1 MTFLCCMFVTA
12 HILAQF
18 REEKTDSLEYY
29 QRKVKSIR
37 QEHTKV
43 LMNNTGYREAMANI
57 NRLSAKTDSYGA
69 FTLFTSIVSAD
80 FSKFNNDHTP
90 AGFSPLTGQVWG
102 IGFGLSYKKKR
113 RIFDIDFGTVGI
125 RKRSTKANE
134 EIRSSFLTLFQ
145 FEWGYDLTRSN
156 RFNLY
161 PYAGFGFRSSYIN
174 YSSGESN
181 INPNA
186 ANLSEI
192 VISSRGGV
200 SGDQNALSLQ
210 AGLGLETVLTK
221 PNKNGGVIL
230 FAKAGTNQSIGSKPI
245 DFSGVKY
252 DPQLKYGNI
261 EVTFGFKFFG
271 R

>member
-1 MTFLCCMFVTA
+1 MS
-12 HILAQF
+12 QF

-29 QRKVKSIR
+29 QRKVKELR
-37 QEHTKV
+37 TENTKV
-43 LMNNTGYREAMANI
+43 LMSNAGYREAIANM
-57 NRLSAKTDSYGA
+57 NRLSAKTDNYGS
-69 FTLFTSIVSAD
+69 FTLFTSVVSAD

-90 AGFSPLTGQVWG
+90 VGFSPLSGQVWG

-113 RIFDIDFGTVGI
+113 RIFDLDFGTVGI

-156 RFNLY
+156 RFNIY
-161 PYAGFGFRSSYIN
+161 PYAGFGFRTSYIN
-174 YSSGESN
+174 YSSGERN

-186 ANLSEI
+186 TNLSEI
-192 VISSRGGV
+192 VINSRGGV

-221 PNKNGGVIL
+221 PSKNGGVIL
-230 FAKAGTNQSIGSKPI
+230 FAKAGTNQAVGSKPI

-261 EVTFGFKFFG
+261 DITIGFKFFG